1 VIDRVRMGRCRS
13 PTGPIGCLLQCKP
26 ADTVM
31 DVGNPKD
38 FFRDFKHQKVILL
51 KVAGEGGRHGDAQ
64 RFLQRDES

>member
-1 VIDRVRMGRCRS
+1 
-13 PTGPIGCLLQCKP
+13 
-26 ADTVM
+26 M